1 MILTSID
8 LLEGDRLTHAAD
20 RPHPTRTLLVL
31 GLAALAF
38 ALAQTTLVPA
48 IPELQ
53 DALHTDESGVTWTLT
68 GYLLSAAVFTPVV
81 GRLGDIYGKRR
92 LLVISLAAFAL
103 GSAFSGVTSSLWLVV
118 AGRAVMG
125 VGGGIIPLCFGIVRD
140 EFPRERVARSVGLL
154 SATVGIGGGLGL
166 VLGGLLIDYSSYR
179 WIFWLGSATA
189 VVAAIGAELLV
200 PESPVRT
207 PSRVDVRG
215 AVVLAIGLIL
225 PLVAISQAHQIGW
238 GSARTI
244 GLITAGLVILALWV
258 VLQRHTDEPLA
269 DVAALAHP
277 PVLMTNIATLLV
289 GFGMFGSFILIPQ
302 LADAPT
308 STGYGFG
315 SSATG
320 GGLLLLPGSLFMLVL
335 GPLSGVVGSMLG
347 NKVPLAIGGFLTAA
361 GLALLSAFHGTPLE
375 VVTFSTVMCAGIG
388 FAYAAMPNL
397 IIEAVPPHQ
406 TGEATGF
413 NALIR
418 SVGGSLGSQISATVL
433 ASSAVAGIPT
443 DSGYSDAFAISAVV
457 GVFAGI
463 VALFIPRAKRHYHAP
478 ALDEIGAAA
487 PLAEPAYA
495 SEDFSHGR

>member
-1 MILTSID
+1 
-8 LLEGDRLTHAAD
+8 LTHAHD

-53 DALHTDESGVTWTLT
+53 GSLHTDESGVTWTLT

-92 LLVISLAAFAL
+92 LLVISLAAFAI
-103 GSAFSGVTSSLWLVV
+103 GSAFSALTASLWLVV

-125 VGGGIIPLCFGIVRD
+125 IGGGIFPLCFGIIRD
-140 EFPRERVARSVGLL
+140 EFPGERVARSVGLL
-154 SATVGIGGGLGL
+154 SAVVGIGGGLGL
-166 VLGGLLIDYSSYR
+166 VFGGLLIDYTSYR
-179 WIFWLGSATA
+179 WIFWLGAAMA
-189 VVAAIGAELLV
+189 VVAAVSAELLV

-215 AVVLAIGLIL
+215 AIVLAIGLIL
-225 PLVAISQAHQIGW
+225 PLVAISQAHQEGW
-238 GSARTI
+238 GSARTV
-244 GLITAGLVILALWV
+244 GLIAAGLAILAFWV
-258 VLQRHTDEPLA
+258 VLEQRTDEPLA
-269 DVAALAHP
+269 DIAALAHP
-277 PVLMTNIATLLV
+277 PVLMTNVATLLV

-302 LADAPT
+302 LADSPT

-320 GGLLLLPGSLFMLVL
+320 GGLLLVPGSLLMLFL
-335 GPLSGVVGSMLG
+335 GPLSGIVGSKLG
-347 NKVPLAIGGFLTAA
+347 NKVPLAVGGFLTAA
-361 GLALLSAFHGTPLE
+361 GLALLSEFHGSRLE
-375 VVTFSTVMCAGIG
+375 VIAFSTVMCAGIG

-413 NALIR
+413 NALVR

-433 ASSAVAGIPT
+433 ASSAVAGVPT
-443 DSGYSDAFAISAVV
+443 DSGYGDAFAVSAGV
-457 GVFAGI
+457 GLCAGL
-463 VALFIPRAKRHYHAP
+463 VALLIPRATRHYHAP
-478 ALDEIGAAA
+478 VLEEVGAAA

>member
-1 MILTSID
+1 
-8 LLEGDRLTHAAD
+8 LTHAPD
-20 RPHPTRTLLVL
+20 RPHATRTLLVL

-53 DALHTDESGVTWTLT
+53 GALDTDESGVTWTLT
-68 GYLLSAAVFTPVV
+68 GYLLSAAVFTPIV

-92 LLVISLAAFAL
+92 MLVLSLAAFAT
-103 GSAFSGVTSSLWLVV
+103 GSAFAALTSSLWLVV

-125 VGGGIIPLCFGIVRD
+125 VGGGIFPLCFGIVRD
-140 EFPRERVARSVGLL
+140 EFPRDRVSRSVGLL
-154 SATVGIGGGLGL
+154 SAVVGIGGGLGL
-166 VLGGLLIDYSSYR
+166 VIGGLLIDYGSYR
-179 WIFWLGSATA
+179 WIFWLGAAMA
-189 VVAAIGAELLV
+189 VVAAVSAAVFV

-207 PSRVDVRG
+207 PARIDIRG
-215 AVVLAIGLIL
+215 AIVLAVGLTL
-225 PLVAISQAHQIGW
+225 PLVAISQAHTEGW
-238 GSARTI
+238 SSARTL
-244 GLITAGLVILALWV
+244 GLIGAGLVILAFWV
-258 VLQRHTDEPLA
+258 VLQKHTEEPLA
-269 DVAALAHP
+269 DIGALAHP

-289 GFGMFGSFILIPQ
+289 GFAMFGSFILIPQ
-302 LADAPT
+302 LADSPT

-320 GGLLLLPGSLFMLVL
+320 GGLLLVPGSLLMLVL
-335 GPLSGVVGSMLG
+335 GPFSGIVGSKLG

-361 GLALLSAFHGTPLE
+361 GLALLSVAHETRLE
-375 VVTFSTVMCAGIG
+375 VIAFSTVMCAGIG

-397 IIEAVPPHQ
+397 IIEAVPPRQ

-418 SVGGSLGSQISATVL
+418 SVGGSLGSQIAATLL
-433 ASSAVAGIPT
+433 ASSAVAGVAT
-443 DSGYSDAFAISAVV
+443 DSGYSDAFAISAGV
-457 GVFAGI
+457 GICAGV
-463 VALFIPRAKRHYHAP
+463 VALLIPRAKRHYHAP
-478 ALDEIGAAA
+478 VLDEIGAAS